1 MLFDFARV
9 MHRQFS
15 SLSHKPA
22 LPSYFLLK
30 TTVMSINYTV
40 KQQLQAVP
48 LGLPHITKHKLLMY
62 HDKNMIKGLWK
73 NYKHILQAYF
83 LHV

>member
-1 MLFDFARV
+1 
-9 MHRQFS
+9 
-15 SLSHKPA
+15 
-22 LPSYFLLK
+22 
-30 TTVMSINYTV
+30 MSINYTV

-73 NYKHILQAYF
+73 NSKHILQAYF